1 MTALR
6 RRMLEDMQVRHLSAG
21 TQQVYRQ
28 HMARFARS
36 CGRSPA
42 VLGPEEIRA
51 YQLHLT
57 NEKQLTPATLVI
69 VVSALRVLSRVTLHK
84 TWSIEAVMPAP
95 KKPQTFPVVLSPAE
109 VVRLLDRVKHL
120 KHRTILT
127 TCDAA
132 GLRLSEA
139 VRLTVSAIDSQR
151 MVLRIVQGKGQ
162 RDRYV
167 MLSPTRLVILRD
179 WWRVGQP
186 QHWLFPGKHPER
198 PTSRRDDDGLR
209 DRQPARPAPASGV
222 GLTAT
227 ACLRPRLVDRPT
239 LEVADVFRQH
249 GDASRAQAGGS
260 LSTAERRVMTAI
272 EACRTA
278 ALGGH
283 VEQCDRCGHQR
294 VWYNSCRNRHCPT
307 CQSLA
312 RAAWIDAR
320 RADRL
325 PVDYF
330 HVVFTVPPAV
340 AAIADQNKAVVSGLL
355 FRAVA
360 ETLRTIAADPRH
372 LGAQIG
378 FFAVLHTWGQTLVH
392 HPHLHCVVPGGGLS
406 PDGTQWVSCRPGFF
420 LPVRVLSR
428 LVRRLLLDAVCE
440 AFETG
445 QVHFA
450 GTLDALNDRPHVAAP
465 LQPARQTDWVVYAKP
480 PFAGPDPVLDYVG
493 RYTHRIAIS
502 NQRLL
507 ALDAGQVRFRYT
519 DSRRPHAPGQK
530 TMPLAATEFIRR
542 VLLHVLPR
550 GFHRL
555 RYDGLLANRTRH
567 QHVAQCRQL
576 LGTRPPT
583 RPDATPGALDY
594 RDRYHALTGR
604 SLRVCP
610 RCHDGQMQLVDGLV
624 GTARR
629 PAILDS
635 S

>member
-1 MTALR
+1 
-6 RRMLEDMQVRHLSAG
+6 
-21 TQQVYRQ
+21 
-28 HMARFARS
+28 
-36 CGRSPA
+36 
-42 VLGPEEIRA
+42 
-51 YQLHLT
+51 
-57 NEKQLTPATLVI
+57 
-69 VVSALRVLSRVTLHK
+69 
-84 TWSIEAVMPAP
+84 MP
-95 KKPQTFPVVLSPAE
+95 
-109 VVRLLDRVKHL
+109 
-120 KHRTILT
+120 
-127 TCDAA
+127 
-132 GLRLSEA
+132 
-139 VRLTVSAIDSQR
+139 
-151 MVLRIVQGKGQ
+151 
-162 RDRYV
+162 
-167 MLSPTRLVILRD
+167 
-179 WWRVGQP
+179 
-186 QHWLFPGKHPER
+186 
-198 PTSRRDDDGLR
+198 
-209 DRQPARPAPASGV
+209 
-222 GLTAT
+222 
-227 ACLRPRLVDRPT
+227 
-239 LEVADVFRQH
+239 
-249 GDASRAQAGGS
+249 
-260 LSTAERRVMTAI
+260 AI

-320 RADRL
+320 RADLL
-325 PVDYF
+325 PVDDF

-340 AAIADQNKAVVSGLL
+340 AAIADQNKAVVDGLL
-355 FRAVA
+355 FRAGA

-406 PDGTQWVSCRPGFF
+406 PEGPQWVSCRPGFF

-428 LVRRLLLDAVCE
+428 LVRRRLLDAVGE

-445 QVHFA
+445 QLHFA
-450 GTLDALNDRPHVAAP
+450 GTLDALTDRQHVAAH
-465 LQPARQTDWVVYAKP
+465 LQPARQTDWVVYATP
-480 PFAGPDPVLDYVG
+480 PFAGPDQVLDSVG
-493 RYTHRIAIS
+493 RYTPRIALS

-507 ALDAGQVRFRYT
+507 ARDAGQVRFRDT

-530 TMPLAATEFIRR
+530 TMTLAATECIRR
-542 VLLHVLPR
+542 VLLPVLPR

-555 RYDGLLANRTRH
+555 RYSGLLANRTRH

-583 RPDATPGALDY
+583 RPDATPVALDY

-610 RCHDGQMQLVDGLV
+610 RCHDGQMQLVDGRV
-624 GTARR
+624 ATARR
-629 PAILDS
+629 PASLDS